1 MSLSNPIVRL
11 TYKHEFFDIS
21 EMRIGGRTVTTILE
35 DGTIIEQDFEPG
47 SRKVFATRHATCS
60 LDSFQAL
67 CDELENC
74 IDSANDWN
82 MWVDDCSEELK
93 LFYKFNRVQVVDRG
107 LCNGD
112 TSIGGIMREFLS
124 KISME

>member
-1 MSLSNPIVRL
+1 MSQSNPIVRL

-35 DGTIIEQDFEPG
+35 DGTIIEQDFKPG
-47 SRKVFATRHATCS
+47 SRKAYKTRKTTCATAEFRV
-60 LDSFQAL
+60 L
-67 CDELENC
+67 CDRLETC
-74 IDSANDWN
+74 INSATDWE
-82 MWVDDCSEELK
+82 MWVDDCAEELK
-93 LFYKFNRVQVVDRG
+93 LFYKFNRVQIVDRG

-124 KISME
+124 SIEY

>member
-35 DGTIIEQDFEPG
+35 DGTIIEQDFKPG
-47 SRKVFATRHATCS
+47 SRKVVATRHATCS
-60 LDSFQAL
+60 LASFQAL